1 MKTKLQLFCILSI
14 LLLSSQIFASDVS
27 ITSPNNNGTL
37 YITSGTTRSITME
50 WDYSV
55 SPGYTWYFKVY
66 RLGSWVTPSE
76 ADKITV
82 DNISSGSYTWKVR
95 LYLYNQETYNTTYE
109 QDEVTFNVAPATY
122 SITAQNNFSGGQIK
136 VGVNGT
142 PITKTSPY
150 VFSATINNIVNLEAI
165 ENQSNGGYNWIWND
179 LEAPLN
185 KSDWG
190 KREDNNWGHFDY
202 NQATNFTVNST
213 DDNAIYQANLRK
225 VCSLTF
231 TNSFNGISST
241 GSIKVNGTTVSAP
254 ATYQVVDQNTITV
267 EASTYTEADVEYTF
281 SHWSDNNSTQNPRTI
296 TATSHANISAVYV
309 GTPIF
314 TNYYDNNRN
323 LHFNTYNPRIQQFV
337 TLYWNEHVSSNVTS
351 YKIYRSNKSLGETYF
366 IYIGSVS
373 RGTTSFQDAD
383 YYLTSSSG
391 GTELKYDVRAYYSPD
406 QTASDGGYVS
416 VRGTSAQINKTA
428 NTDSTSTELPAINE
442 YALNSNYPNPFNPT
456 TQISY
461 QIPENSF
468 VNLVVYNA
476 LGQKVAELVNQN
488 QSVGQYSVKF
498 DASNLPS
505 GIYIYKL
512 QTDNFSDVKKMLL
525 TK

>member
-142 PITKTSPY
+142 AITKTSPY

-190 KREDNNWGHFDY
+190 KREDNNWGHFNY

-213 DDNAIYQANLRK
+213 DENAIYQANLRK
-225 VCSLTF
+225 VCNLTF

-267 EASTYTEADVEYTF
+267 EAPTYTESNIKYTF
-281 SHWSDNNSTQNPRTI
+281 SHWSDDNSTTNPRTI
-296 TATSHANISAVYV
+296 TANSHASISAVFI

-323 LHFNTYNPRIQQFV
+323 LHTNTYNPRFPNQPI
-337 TLYWNEHVSSNVTS
+337 TLYWYQHESSNV
-351 YKIYRSNKSLGETYF
+351 
-366 IYIGSVS
+366 
-373 RGTTSFQDAD
+373 
-383 YYLTSSSG
+383 
-391 GTELKYDVRAYYSPD
+391 
-406 QTASDGGYVS
+406 
-416 VRGTSAQINKTA
+416 
-428 NTDSTSTELPAINE
+428 
-442 YALNSNYPNPFNPT
+442 
-456 TQISY
+456 
-461 QIPENSF
+461 
-468 VNLVVYNA
+468 
-476 LGQKVAELVNQN
+476 
-488 QSVGQYSVKF
+488 
-498 DASNLPS
+498 
-505 GIYIYKL
+505 
-512 QTDNFSDVKKMLL
+512 
-525 TK
+525 